1 MSNENDVIVFDEEYK
16 YASKEIRAYC
26 DALIKMIRQ
35 YSECVNHILNEAIK
49 DEKISSGLREIQ
61 KQVKLVMADINTIC
75 FEASDVCSDYIIE
88 IDDADN
94 FLY

>member
-35 YSECVNHILNEAIK
+35 YSKCVNHILNEAIK
-49 DEKISSGLREIQ
+49 DEKISSGLRGIEEQLKDLIG
-61 KQVKLVMADINTIC
+61 DIRATC
-75 FEASDVCSDYIIE
+75 VEATSACSDYIIE